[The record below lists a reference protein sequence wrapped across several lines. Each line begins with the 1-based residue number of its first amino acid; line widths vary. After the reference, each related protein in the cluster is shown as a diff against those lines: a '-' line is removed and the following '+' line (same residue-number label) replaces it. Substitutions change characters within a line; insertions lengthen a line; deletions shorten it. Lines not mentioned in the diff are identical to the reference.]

1 MGPLPALME
10 KRSGRYRFVLQITS
24 LSRATLQ
31 QLLTVVASDLEK
43 SKKDNKLR
51 WSIDVDPQEL

>member
-1 MGPLPALME
+1 ME
-10 KRSGRYRFVLQITS
+10 KRSGRYRYVLQMTS
-24 LSRATLQ
+24 KNRAKLQ
-31 QLLTVVASDLEK
+31 QLLTVVSSDLEH

>member
-1 MGPLPALME
+1 ME

-24 LSRATLQ
+24 MSRAILQ
-31 QLLTVVASDLEK
+31 QLLTEVASDLEN